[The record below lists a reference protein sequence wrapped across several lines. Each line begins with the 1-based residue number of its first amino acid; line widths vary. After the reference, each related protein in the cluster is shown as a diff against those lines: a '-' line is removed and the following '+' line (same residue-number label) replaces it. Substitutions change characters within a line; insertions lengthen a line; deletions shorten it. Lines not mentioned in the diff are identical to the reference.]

1 MSEMVIA
8 EGVELELRPA
18 RLASRFAAFLLDALV
33 QAIIFIIAVV
43 FISADGGA
51 NGDSVS
57 AFVIIALVVTAI
69 GYPVLSETLSTGR
82 SLGKAAAGLRV
93 VRIDGGPERFRHAL
107 VRALGGMFADV
118 GFYSFGFVGAA
129 TSAASPRGQRIGDLL
144 AGTMVIRERVVV
156 GRGSVPMPPN
166 QLLAQWAAGAT
177 VDKVPAGLIVAS
189 RQMISRIFTMDQQAA
204 AILADELAQQ
214 TGRYVSPPPPPG
226 TLAYPYLVAVT
237 GERFRREAGS
247 AMSAPPAWANRF

>member
-1 MSEMVIA
+1 MVIA

-18 RLASRFAAFLLDALV
+18 RLASRFAAFLLDGVV
-33 QAIIFIIAVV
+33 QVLILLFANLLLQADS
-43 FISADGGA
+43 SADEDVLSGFGILITVA
-51 NGDSVS
+51 
-57 AFVIIALVVTAI
+57 VII

-118 GFYSFGFVGAA
+118 GTFSFGSVGAA
-129 TSAASPRGQRIGDLL
+129 VSAGSPQGRRIGDLL

-156 GRGSVPMPPN
+156 GRGSIPMPPN
-166 QLLAQWAAGAT
+166 QILAQWAYGAS

-189 RQMISRIFTMDQQAA
+189 RQMISRIYSMDRQAA
-204 AILADELAQQ
+204 ASLANELAQQ
-214 TGRYVSPPPPPG
+214 TSRYVSPPPPPG

-247 AMSAPPAWANRF
+247 AFATAPLR